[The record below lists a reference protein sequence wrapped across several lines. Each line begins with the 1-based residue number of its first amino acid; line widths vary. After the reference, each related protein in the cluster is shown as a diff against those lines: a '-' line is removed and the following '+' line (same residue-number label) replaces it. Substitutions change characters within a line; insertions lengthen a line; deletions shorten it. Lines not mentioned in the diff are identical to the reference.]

1 MGIFSRF
8 KDIISSNINSM
19 LDDAEDPEKLIRLM
33 LREMEE
39 TLVELKSGCA
49 AAMAEADKAARI
61 EREAEEE
68 VAQWDRRA
76 ELALRPNRGDMAREA
91 LAEKIQ
97 AQERLAQLAGNREEY
112 ERLADK
118 CREDIRMLE
127 ERIVNTRDRQRLLVE
142 RHHQARMRHQA
153 HRTINAADNS
163 DAMRRFADLEQR
175 INRMENEAELS
186 APRPAPHTAFRDMER
201 DAAVEDELAA
211 LRRRMDA

>member
-1 MGIFSRF
+1 
-8 KDIISSNINSM
+8 
-19 LDDAEDPEKLIRLM
+19 M

-49 AAMAEADKAARI
+49 AAMAEADQGRAHRT
-61 EREAEEE
+61 RSGGRGRP
-68 VAQWDRRA
+68 VGQTA
-76 ELALRPNRGDMAREA
+76 ELALRANREDMAREA

-211 LRRRMDA
+211 LRRRMGA

>member
-1 MGIFSRF
+1 
-8 KDIISSNINSM
+8 
-19 LDDAEDPEKLIRLM
+19 
-33 LREMEE
+33 
-39 TLVELKSGCA
+39 
-49 AAMAEADKAARI
+49 
-61 EREAEEE
+61 
-68 VAQWDRRA
+68 
-76 ELALRPNRGDMAREA
+76 MAREA

-153 HRTINAADNS
+153 HRTINATDNS

>member
-1 MGIFSRF
+1 
-8 KDIISSNINSM
+8 
-19 LDDAEDPEKLIRLM
+19 
-33 LREMEE
+33 
-39 TLVELKSGCA
+39 
-49 AAMAEADKAARI
+49 
-61 EREAEEE
+61 
-68 VAQWDRRA
+68 
-76 ELALRPNRGDMAREA
+76 MAREA

-211 LRRRMDA
+211 LRRRMGA